1 MNLCFVSE
9 LIERKGWRSIFQPE
23 ITVRLINWHDTLYI
37 GGNFTL
43 HAVYPRGK
51 FHFQIRIVNLL
62 QEPVFL
68 SGGIE
73 LSERGRYRS
82 VDLRCGAN
90 SSVFTGNFR
99 GFIKEEVISSF
110 RL

>member
-1 MNLCFVSE
+1 M
-9 LIERKGWRSIFQPE
+9 IERKGWRSAFQPE
-23 ITVRLINWHDTLYI
+23 ITIRLTDWQEPLYI

-43 HAVYPRGK
+43 HALYPRGK
-51 FHFQIRIVNLL
+51 FDFKIRIVNLL
-62 QEPVFL
+62 PEPVIL

-82 VDLRCGAN
+82 VDFRCDAN

-99 GFIKEEVISSF
+99 GIIKEEVISLF
-110 RL
+110 RP